1 MNSTQCSKYEDYCC
15 EEPHCLSRG
24 VDCEDHEE
32 ETFTCKTG
40 TEHLTSTM
48 STNYLRWDCKD
59 KHWNTVDI
67 YNGTVKAPGGTRCTA
82 RPE

>member
-1 MNSTQCSKYEDYCC
+1 MNSTQCSKFEDYCC
-15 EEPHCLSRG
+15 EEPHCESQGL
-24 VDCEDHEE
+24 DCEDQEE
-32 ETFTCKTG
+32 ELYTCSSG
-40 TEHLTSTM
+40 TEHLTSSV

-67 YNGTVKAPGGTRCTA
+67 YDDTVRAPGGTRCTA